1 MRKTDKKKS
10 KNSNNIEFLPLVLI
24 FCIFHIPV
32 VNAACNSEINNAKQV
47 SWHMAMEWPLRPF
60 LDNKTEYIQ
69 KLSSYLINISKQ
81 KLRSNKFDW
90 PSESWRFLI
99 VRDLSVNAYSIGN
112 GKVYI
117 TDGTFTFVKTEA
129 ELAAILAHE
138 IAHQLI
144 GHFCHHNVAQQTQFV
159 GSLVQV
165 LDNDKEI
172 EADAL
177 AIKILQKTHFSVQA
191 ILEVVKRLSS
201 LKKADET
208 RSIRIRELEKQIRKI
223 KNQLPFS
230 SSPEFIQIKKNLDT
244 ESFIE

>member
-24 FCIFHIPV
+24 FCIFHIPA

-69 KLSSYLINISKQ
+69 KLSKYLISISKQ

-117 TDGTFTFVKTEA
+117 TDGTFNFVKTEA

-144 GHFCHHNVAQQTQFV
+144 GHFCHQNVGQQTQFV
-159 GSLVQV
+159 GSFVQV

-172 EADAL
+172 AADAL
-177 AIKILQKTHFSVQA
+177 AIKILQKTHFPAQA
-191 ILEVVKRLSS
+191 ILDVVKRLSS
-201 LKKADET
+201 LKMANET
-208 RSIRIRELEKQIRKI
+208 KSIRIRKLERQIRKI
-223 KNQLPFS
+223 KNQPFS
-230 SSPEFIQIKKNLDT
+230 SSPEFVKIKQNLDT
-244 ESFIE
+244 DSFVE

>member
-10 KNSNNIEFLPLVLI
+10 KNSNNIELLPLILI

-32 VNAACNSEINNAKQV
+32 VNAACNSEIDNAKQV
-47 SWHMAMEWPLRPF
+47 SWHMTMEWPLRPF
-60 LDNKTEYIQ
+60 LGKKTEYIQ
-69 KLSSYLINISKQ
+69 NLSKYLISISKQ

-117 TDGTFTFVKTEA
+117 TDGTFNFVKTEA

-144 GHFCHHNVAQQTQFV
+144 GHFCHENMGATNPVCWFFCT
-159 GSLVQV
+159 
-165 LDNDKEI
+165 
-172 EADAL
+172 
-177 AIKILQKTHFSVQA
+177 
-191 ILEVVKRLSS
+191 
-201 LKKADET
+201 
-208 RSIRIRELEKQIRKI
+208 
-223 KNQLPFS
+223 
-230 SSPEFIQIKKNLDT
+230 SPR
-244 ESFIE
+244 